1 MLNENVSQR
10 RQEWGFNY
18 KGKELLPYAERKLNH
33 HQAEERQLRATM
45 AVMIQ
50 DPATFHDDQ
59 KLQQVKRD
67 IDRHSALREQFQVYC
82 HEFARTPNLEFR
94 LGLSDVIF
102 FGLLE
107 PIHTDGVSTTT
118 AS

>member
-1 MLNENVSQR
+1 MFNENVGQR
-10 RQEWGFNY
+10 RAEWGFNY
-18 KGKELLPYAERKLNH
+18 KGRELLPYAQKKLAYHQSEETELRKK
-33 HQAEERQLRATM
+33 M

-67 IDRHSALREQFQVYC
+67 IDRHSGLREQFQVYC

-94 LGLSDVIF
+94 LGLADVIF

-107 PIHTDGVSTTT
+107 AIDSDATSPPVSP
-118 AS
+118 